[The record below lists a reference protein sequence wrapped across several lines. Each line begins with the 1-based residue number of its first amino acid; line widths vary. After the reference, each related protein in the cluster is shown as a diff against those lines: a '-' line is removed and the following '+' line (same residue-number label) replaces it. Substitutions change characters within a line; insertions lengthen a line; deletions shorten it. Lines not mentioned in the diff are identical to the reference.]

1 MENLQGFTI
10 QGEDVDFITCTPTI
24 REYKPTMINDAGEE
38 VPNTASPL
46 SGKSYKVFSYNGKGF
61 AVNVDDE
68 FVKLYDSNQ
77 LWKVRFTEN
86 QAGQLSLVKGIS
98 IARATNT
105 ANTKRV
111 LSAIENAPL
120 TLAPVS
126 EDLMADITNS
136 SIG

>member
-1 MENLQGFTI
+1 MENLREFTI
-10 QGEDVDFITCTPTI
+10 QGEDVDFITCTPTL

-46 SGKSYKVFSYNGKGF
+46 FGKKYRVFSYNRKGF
-61 AVNVDDE
+61 VVNTEDE
-68 FVKLYDSNQ
+68 FCKLYDEDQ

-86 QAGQLSLVKGIS
+86 EAGQLSLVKGIS
-98 IARATNT
+98 ITRAKNT
-105 ANTKRV
+105 ANTSRV
-111 LSAIENAPL
+111 LTAIANAPL

-126 EDLMADITNS
+126 DDLMADITNS

>member
-1 MENLQGFTI
+1 MENLREFTI

-38 VPNTASPL
+38 VANTASPL
-46 SGKSYKVFSYNGKGF
+46 FGKKYKVFSYNGKGF
-61 AVNVDDE
+61 AVNTEDE
-68 FVKLYDSNQ
+68 FCKLYDADQ

-86 QAGQLSLVKGIS
+86 EAGQLSLVKGIS
-98 IARATNT
+98 ITRAKNT
-105 ANTKRV
+105 ANTSRV
-111 LSAIENAPL
+111 LSAIANAPL

-126 EDLMADITNS
+126 DDLVADITNS

>member
-46 SGKSYKVFSYNGKGF
+46 YGKSYKVFSYNGKGF

-68 FVKLYDSNQ
+68 FVKLYDANQ

-126 EDLMADITNS
+126 DDLMADITNS

>member
-38 VPNTASPL
+38 VPNEASPL
-46 SGKSYKVFSYNGKGF
+46 FGKWYKVFSYNGKGF

>member
-1 MENLQGFTI
+1 MENLREFTI

-24 REYKPTMINDAGEE
+24 REYKPTTINDAGEE
-38 VPNTASPL
+38 VPNEVSPL
-46 SGKSYKVFSYNGKGF
+46 FGKKYKVFSYNGKGF
-61 AVNVDDE
+61 AVNVEDE
-68 FVKLYDSNQ
+68 FCKLYDADQ

-86 QAGQLSLVKGIS
+86 ESGQLSLVKGIS
-98 IARATNT
+98 ITRAKNT

-111 LSAIENAPL
+111 LTAIENAPL
-120 TLAPVS
+120 TIESVS

>member
-1 MENLQGFTI
+1 MENLREFTI

-24 REYKPTMINDAGEE
+24 REYKPTMIDDAGEE
-38 VPNTASPL
+38 VANTASPL
-46 SGKSYKVFSYNGKGF
+46 FGKKYKVFSYNGKGF

-68 FVKLYDSNQ
+68 FCKLYDADQ

-86 QAGQLSLVKGIS
+86 QSGQLSLVKGIS
-98 IARATNT
+98 ITRAKNT
-105 ANTKRV
+105 ANTSRV
-111 LSAIENAPL
+111 LSAIANAPL

-126 EDLMADITNS
+126 DDLMADITNS